1 MLETEKVAELKK
13 ACRQNNLDVVKE
25 LLIGKEFGP
34 YDTKGLQDAYL
45 IACANKS
52 NAVIQYLMTSKDF
65 KPNPRSVRGLERI
78 FADKNEEMIRWL
90 IFDFDMQKSAAVE
103 EVLIEM
109 TDKEYAKY
117 IEELFT
123 KRQLKKELNKE
134 LEEGLKKQQN
144 KV

>member
-1 MLETEKVAELKK
+1 MLEAEKVAELKK
-13 ACRQNNLDVVKE
+13 ACRQNNLNMVKE

-52 NAVIQYLMTSKDF
+52 NAVIQYLMTTNDF

-78 FADKNEEMIRWL
+78 FADKNEEMIHWL
-90 IFDFDMQKSAAVE
+90 IFDFNMQKSAAVE

-109 TDKEYAKY
+109 ADQSYAKY
-117 IEELFT
+117 IEELFI
-123 KRQLKKELNKE
+123 KRQLKKELNEE
-134 LEEGLKKQQN
+134 LEERLKKQQS